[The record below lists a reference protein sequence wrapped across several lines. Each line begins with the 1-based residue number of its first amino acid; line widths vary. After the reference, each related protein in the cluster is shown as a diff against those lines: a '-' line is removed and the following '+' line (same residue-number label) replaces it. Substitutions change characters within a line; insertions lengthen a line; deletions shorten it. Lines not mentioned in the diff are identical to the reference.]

1 MKIWW
6 SVESQYFVPS
16 NLVILAGL
24 ASGCFQTAFLVCM
37 CRKLHINSNFIFGN
51 TIVTIGWSTFY
62 PILCP
67 KILLHHQCHCQPP
80 HLFCLQYQW
89 NLKVPPEQELESEGK
104 GRKRKFANYCHPRYF
119 FFCRDFLAE
128 HLKWVSE
135 RDKSVLQ
142 DASFFLLL

>member
-6 SVESQYFVPS
+6 SVESQYFVAS
-16 NLVILAGL
+16 NLVTLAGL

-80 HLFCLQYQW
+80 HLFCLQYLW
-89 NLKVPPEQELESEGK
+89 NLKVPPKQELESEGK
-104 GRKRKFANYCHPRYF
+104 GSTQIIATQGISYSAGISLLSTWNGFQREISLSSRMPVS
-119 FFCRDFLAE
+119 FCFY
-128 HLKWVSE
+128 KPN
-135 RDKSVLQ
+135 
-142 DASFFLLL
+142 